1 MLTDDEAKS
10 INQRVFETSQD
21 LILVTD
27 GYGVLLQVSPS
38 SMAILGYAPEEMIGQ
53 SGARFMMPDDL
64 DATRSEMRA
73 ARAGRAT
80 RHFGCRYLHKD
91 GRVVPLMWMGVWSEP
106 DHHHFFIGR
115 DMTDRERTEAQL
127 RQSQKMEAVGLLT
140 GGIAHDFNNILMII
154 LANVD
159 ALQEEQSLASPL
171 RVYLDQIGGA
181 AQRAAD
187 LTRQLLAFSRKQALR
202 PTPTD
207 VNELV
212 GGTTRLLRRSL
223 GERIEIATRL
233 ALNLWTTNVDH
244 ANLEAVLVNLS
255 LNARDAMPDGGRLLV
270 ETANV
275 AFDDDDL
282 ARNPEAVRGDY
293 VMLSV
298 SDTGSGMPPDVLEK
312 VFEPFFTTKEVGKG
326 SGLGLSMVYGFIK
339 QSNGHIKISSEVGR
353 GTAVRLYLPRWQ
365 GSEAAAATRSVPA
378 TSSGGERV
386 LVVEDDEQVRR
397 SVVQQLGKLGYSVSE
412 SASGADAL
420 RDFGETMR
428 RFDVLVTDIVM
439 PGAIDGRRLA
449 EEARQRAPAIG
460 IVLMSGY
467 SEDAVFQSGKL
478 PLEARLLTKPFRRAD
493 LAQAIREVLDGT
505 PNP

>member
-27 GYGVLLQVSPS
+27 GYGTLIQVSPS
-38 SMAILGYAPEEMIGQ
+38 SMAILGYAPAEMIGK
-53 SGARFMMPDDL
+53 SGAPFMVPEDL
-64 DATRSEMRA
+64 EATRNEMRA

-80 RHFGCRYLHKD
+80 RHFSCRYFHKD

-140 GGIAHDFNNILMII
+140 GGIAHDFNNILMVI

-159 ALQEEQSLASPL
+159 ALQEEQGLAPPL
-171 RVYLDQIGGA
+171 HAYLDQIGGA

-187 LTRQLLAFSRKQALR
+187 LTRQLLAYSRKQALR
-202 PTPTD
+202 PTLTD

-212 GGTTRLLRRSL
+212 GGTARLLRRSL
-223 GERIEIATRL
+223 GEQIEIAILL
-233 ALNLWTTNVDH
+233 APDLWTTNVDR
-244 ANLEAVLVNLS
+244 ANLEAALINLS
-255 LNARDAMPDGGRLLV
+255 VNARDAMPTGGRLLM
-270 ETANV
+270 ETANIT
-275 AFDDDDL
+275 FDDDYV
-282 ARNPEAVRGDY
+282 ARNLDAVRGDY
-293 VMLSV
+293 VMLAV
-298 SDTGSGMPPDVLEK
+298 SDNGGGMASEMLEK
-312 VFEPFFTTKEVGKG
+312 VFEPFFTTKDVGKG

-339 QSNGHIKISSEVGR
+339 QSNGHIKIYSEVGQ
-353 GTAVRLYLPRWQ
+353 GTAVRLYLPRAQ
-365 GSEAAAATRSVPA
+365 GSETVATAMSMPA
-378 TSSGGERV
+378 MPSGGERI
-386 LVVEDDEQVRR
+386 LVVEDDERVRR
-397 SVVQQLGKLGYSVSE
+397 SVVQQLAKLGYAVSE

-439 PGAIDGRRLA
+439 PGEIDGRRLA
-449 EEARQRAPAIG
+449 EAARQRAPTIG

-493 LAQAIREVLDGT
+493 LAQAIRQVLDGT
-505 PNP
+505 PAP